1 MDWTSLSASLPTLA
15 LEYGINILAALAI
28 FFVGKW
34 VVQRVIVV
42 GRRLMDRKGFD
53 PTVVGFVANIVFVVL
68 LTLVIIAALA
78 QLGIPTAQ
86 FIAIIGAAGLAIGL
100 ALQGSLS
107 NFASGVLLVSF
118 RPARVGD
125 YIEAAGTAGTVSEI
139 TVFSTTLV
147 TPDRRTITVP
157 NSKMLDGPLVNYT
170 TSATRRL
177 DLVIGIAYSADI
189 AVAKSILQRLCDED
203 ERVLDDPPVQIGVLK
218 LADSSVNI
226 ALRPWV
232 ASSNYWPLHFDLHE
246 RIKQAFD
253 AQGVGIPFPQL
264 DVHLDR

>member
-1 MDWTSLSASLPTLA
+1 MDWTALIDKVPGLA
-15 LEYGINILAALAI
+15 LRYGLNIVAAMAI
-28 FFVGKW
+28 FLLGKW
-34 VVQRVIVV
+34 LARRLVDL
-42 GRRLMDRKGFD
+42 GRRVMDRRGFD
-53 PTVVGFVANIVFVVL
+53 PTVVGFVANIAFVVL
-68 LTLVIIAALA
+68 LALVIIAAMS

-125 YIEAAGTAGTVSEI
+125 YIETAGTAGTVSEI
-139 TVFSTTLV
+139 TVFSTTLI

-157 NSKMLDGPLVNYT
+157 NSKVLDGPLVNYT

-177 DLVIGIAYSADI
+177 DLVMGIAYDAD
-189 AVAKSILQRLCDED
+189 VTRAKAILARLCEQD
-203 ERVLDDPPVQIGVLK
+203 ERVMREPPPQIGVLR
-218 LADSSVNI
+218 LGASSVDI

-232 ASSNYWPLHFDLHE
+232 ATQDYWPLHFDLHE
-246 RIKQAFD
+246 RIKREFD
-253 AQGVGIPFPQL
+253 ANGIGIPFPQL